1 MLIQSFNFTRLSHFC
16 SCYFGMKQKCPVGRD
31 YNIEGFSKWNLKQ
44 MRPLK
49 RRQDVVKTRRLEV
62 LTWDALVVIYSHTG
76 FMWIINLMLTIQ
88 STGIKSKTKDDTRY
102 YVQSPIQDAT
112 PANFSEKHKLTANF
126 HI

>member
-1 MLIQSFNFTRLSHFC
+1 
-16 SCYFGMKQKCPVGRD
+16 MKQKCPVGRD